1 MNNLLKSL
9 VFLIIAISI
18 PVLPSL
24 AAAEPAVVVGRVY
37 QVEGDLLGYI
47 PDDEDW
53 VALVKDAPFG
63 EGDTLYSGSTGRAEL
78 IVPNGTWIRTGNNTQ
93 IQFIALDT
101 DLSEM
106 DVASGV
112 ARFYNK
118 SSDTAIKVTSPF
130 GYVLAY
136 PGTVFDFYVGDD
148 SVEVVAVRGKVSFVR
163 SENEAKYDVEEG
175 SPSILADY
183 DQVSSG
189 DGTVDPDW
197 DRWNSKRE
205 KYWAEKARHRGRS
218 TNYLPPSLRDEA
230 YTLEENGRWERIPY
244 EGSSRWFW
252 RPTTVAIG
260 WSPFTMGRWT
270 DWDGD
275 QTWIPA
281 EPFGYVT
288 HHYGNWVYVR
298 NNWYWA
304 PPVASVQIGLPLLN
318 VGFFW
323 NPGRVSWIHS
333 GANVGWVPLAPR
345 ETYYSH
351 RHWGD
356 PHSVVVNNVNITRI
370 NINVRNY
377 AYANRAIVVHQNNFY
392 NVNNYRNVRVNNI
405 NNTTIINNYRG
416 APVVNNTVI
425 NNYSTN
431 KQRYSYTNKPVN
443 QKPHNSVIKRI
454 EQNET
459 NMHKDKGRKEN
470 AAVLQQQVKRTPEG
484 RINREYRVAPPMIT
498 NRIVPAKEVRL
509 PESKVQF
516 QQKEIKRRTEGATET
531 RPGQMGRPKKP
542 PVQPEQVGSERVKPE
557 TPALQEK
564 PGKARA
570 PERVAPQIP
579 DQAEKP
585 GKVGKPQKP
594 PVKPKQVESERVK
607 PELPALQEKPV
618 KSGAPEQIAPQIP
631 GQPEKTGKI
640 RRPQKPPV
648 QPEQVGSERV
658 KPAPPAL
665 QEKPVK
671 SGAPEQIAPQIPGQ
685 PEKPGKIRRQ
695 QKPPVQPEQVGS
707 EHVKPAPQPLQEKS
721 GKARAPERIAPPK
734 TGQTEKPGKIS
745 RPQKLPVQ
753 PVQVGSEGVKQIK
766 PGKQSKSKE

>member
-1 MNNLLKSL
+1 MNNWFKSL
-9 VFLIIAISI
+9 VFLILAMSI
-18 PVLPSL
+18 LVLPSL
-24 AAAEPAVVVGRVY
+24 AAADPSVVVGRVY
-37 QVEGDLLGYI
+37 RVEGDLLGYV
-47 PDDEDW
+47 PDEEDW

-63 EGDTLYSGSTGRAEL
+63 AGDTLYSGSTGRAEL

-163 SENEAKYDVEEG
+163 SENEARYDVAAG
-175 SPSILADY
+175 SPSLLADY

-197 DRWNSKRE
+197 DRWNSKRD
-205 KYWAEKARHRGRS
+205 KFWAEKARHRGRS
-218 TNYLPPSLRDEA
+218 ANYLPPSLRDEA
-230 YTLEENGRWERIPY
+230 YTLEENGRWERVPY

-252 RPTTVAIG
+252 RPTTVVIG
-260 WSPFTMGRWT
+260 WSPFTRGRWT

-281 EPFGYVT
+281 ESFGYIT
-288 HHYGNWVYVR
+288 HHYGNWIYVS

-304 PPVASVQIGLPLLN
+304 PPVARVQIGLPLLN

-323 NPGRVSWIHS
+323 NPGRVSWIYS

-356 PHSVVVNNVNITRI
+356 PHAVVVNNVNITRI

-392 NVNNYRNVRVNNI
+392 NVNNYRNVRVTNI

-425 NNYSTN
+425 NNYATN
-431 KQRYSYTNKPVN
+431 KQRYNYTNKTVN
-443 QKPHNSVIKRI
+443 QKPHKSVIKRI
-454 EQNET
+454 EQNEPII
-459 NMHKDKGRKEN
+459 HKDKDRKET
-470 AAVLQQQVKRTPEG
+470 AALLQQQVKRTPEG
-484 RINREYRVAPPMIT
+484 RINRESRVEAPKIT
-498 NRIVPAKEVRL
+498 NRIVPAKEVNR
-509 PESKVQF
+509 PESEVKF
-516 QQKEIKRRTEGATET
+516 QKKEIKRRAEGATET
-531 RPGQMGRPKKP
+531 RPGQIGGPQKP
-542 PVQPEQVGSERVKPE
+542 LVKPEQVGSEP
-557 TPALQEK
+557 
-564 PGKARA
+564 
-570 PERVAPQIP
+570 
-579 DQAEKP
+579 
-585 GKVGKPQKP
+585 
-594 PVKPKQVESERVK
+594 
-607 PELPALQEKPV
+607 
-618 KSGAPEQIAPQIP
+618 
-631 GQPEKTGKI
+631 
-640 RRPQKPPV
+640 
-648 QPEQVGSERV
+648 V

-665 QEKPVK
+665 QEKPGK
-671 SGAPEQIAPQIPGQ
+671 AKAPERIAPQIPDQ
-685 PEKPGKIRRQ
+685 PEKPGKISKP
-695 QKPPVQPEQVGS
+695 QKPPVQPVQVGS
-707 EHVKPAPQPLQEKS
+707 ERVKPTPQALQEKPVKARAPEQVAPQISGQPEKPGQIRKPHKPPIQPEQVSTERVKPSPQPLQEKP
-721 GKARAPERIAPPK
+721 GKARAQERIAPQKP
-734 TGQTEKPGKIS
+734 GQTEKPGKIS

-753 PVQVGSEGVKQIK
+753 PVQVGSEGVKPPNPDK
-766 PGKQSKSKE
+766 RVKSKE